1 MNAADVLKYGHQTVL
16 HTIEGLPDS
25 DWKTSG
31 VCGWW
36 SVKDI
41 MAHLTSFEQVLVEV
55 LGTFLGDRGPTPA
68 LDSYR
73 ADGQKFNDDQVAL
86 RQDKSARQVLDEY
99 CDLHTRTMVS
109 VARIPEET
117 RRQPGTLPWYG
128 MEYALD
134 DFIAYAYYG
143 HKREHSAQIAVF
155 RDHIK
160 R

>member
-1 MNAADVLKYGHQTVL
+1 MNASDILKYGNRTVL
-16 HTIEGLPDS
+16 QTIDGLPKS
-25 DWKTSG
+25 DWSTGG

-41 MAHLTSFEQVLVEV
+41 IAHLTSFEQVLVEV
-55 LGTFLGDRGPTPA
+55 LNTFLDGGPTTTLEA
-68 LDSYR
+68 YYT
-73 ADGQKFNDDQVAL
+73 DGQKFNDDQVTL
-86 RQDKSARQVLDEY
+86 RGDKTPDQVLAEYDE
-99 CDLHTRTMVS
+99 LHACTLS
-109 VARIPEET
+109 LVARIPEET
-117 RRQPGTLPWYG
+117 RRRPGTLPWYG

-134 DFIAYAYYG
+134 DFIVYAFYG